1 MRLLLIGLGAL
12 VLAVP
17 AATAAPKPD
26 AAPTNGPKPAYIQP
40 AQLEAAFQENG
51 AVQQGRTR
59 MVLKVMCAGLGYPAG
74 SAPSRYH
81 IFDCRV
87 TTALSVA
94 TEYHVITYLTGSGI
108 SYSGELVPQAA
119 AAHG

>member
-1 MRLLLIGLGAL
+1 VRLLLIGLGAL

-87 TTALSVA
+87 TTALAVA
-94 TEYHVITYLTGSGI
+94 AEYHVITFLTGSGV
-108 SYSGELVPQAA
+108 SYSGELVPQPAA
-119 AAHG
+119 RG

>member
-1 MRLLLIGLGAL
+1 MRLVLIGLAAL
-12 VLAVP
+12 VLAAP
-17 AATAAPKPD
+17 AAAAPKPD
-26 AAPTNGPKPAYIQP
+26 AAPVKQPKPAYIKP

-51 AVQQGRTR
+51 AVQKGRKRT
-59 MVLKVMCAGLGYPAG
+59 VLKVSCSGSGYPVG
-74 SAPSRYH
+74 PAPSRYH